1 MNFKSLVNE
10 IGCDSRIKNGTLD
23 LKNEDHVFVLQE
35 YLEKAGYN
43 INEIV
48 DKTAKL
54 FEAGRFPERQA
65 YNKDGI
71 LVTFPNKQYRD
82 RAVTKGTHFAENP
95 KKVQANIFT
104 DPNAGVKSGEDANVV
119 PPQEK
124 DIDVSIDASLDKK
137 IIDTD
142 TDIRTPRE
150 KQLDAIA
157 VQSVLLGQSPLV
169 NYSVDEAKKFG
180 FYKKGFNWYDTEG
193 SFIGE
198 QIYDDSQSKHVIVAD
213 AISPSTYIKKA
224 EKIINIINP
233 DLLNK
238 LEFLK
243 NAEKTD
249 RTKIFETIPIL
260 TSFGITDYK
269 TLKTGSDYVD
279 FAIGFLKEWG
289 NLRTRLESISDTKA
303 REENLKIYDLVDG
316 DLKNIGGV
324 SGVTLAQLGTPSN
337 FIHASIKDFYNA
349 ADIYNSKFV
358 KGEETKENTADIV
371 LIYGGTKE
379 DVFNALQT
387 GNIESQDVDSM
398 AKIKGKDI
406 KFALISLKAGSARLG
421 HVLTQLAQYVG
432 QTISASPAEKNSS
445 SKKVKKEEV
454 NEGFLDSISN
464 SIKNAIDKVK
474 TIPEIAKNYFSS
486 FINAI
491 NPFTT
496 KITNFFFKE
505 LNADVN
511 QLQSTELKN
520 LERIENQLERELGT
534 IDEGSSKC
542 DKKHAAYT
550 STVDKNLTLF
560 KTALKSNTE
569 DISLINKIMELS
581 NNESLIQFFPIN
593 IEKVQLDGIK
603 SLKENL
609 VYTINQIQSDFDI
622 NVCFERDTL
631 RPIFKYRENILALK
645 YLDLILNNVLKD
657 VNTSDPNKIREEFIK
672 LSSLLSS
679 EAVFGTN
686 VSLPLIK
693 FTGEKIEKL
702 KYKSNFKFEIP
713 KKYSDI
719 KLGKIKIN
727 VVPDE
732 GYLSV
737 NLYLFIG
744 ITMKDD
750 IATPTYAN
758 YAMDS
763 SSGSKFTFK
772 VEGQK
777 VVDKI

>member
-1 MNFKSLVNE
+1 M
-10 IGCDSRIKNGTLD
+10 
-23 LKNEDHVFVLQE
+23 
-35 YLEKAGYN
+35 
-43 INEIV
+43 
-48 DKTAKL
+48 
-54 FEAGRFPERQA
+54 
-65 YNKDGI
+65 
-71 LVTFPNKQYRD
+71 
-82 RAVTKGTHFAENP
+82 
-95 KKVQANIFT
+95 
-104 DPNAGVKSGEDANVV
+104 
-119 PPQEK
+119 
-124 DIDVSIDASLDKK
+124 
-137 IIDTD
+137 
-142 TDIRTPRE
+142 
-150 KQLDAIA
+150 
-157 VQSVLLGQSPLV
+157 GQTPLV

-193 SFIGE
+193 SLIGE
-198 QIYDDSQSKHVIVAD
+198 QIYDDSQSKHIIVAD
-213 AISPSTYIKKA
+213 AISPSSYIKKA

-260 TSFGITDYK
+260 TAFGITDYK
-269 TLKTGSDYVD
+269 TLKTSGDYVD

-289 NLRTRLESISDTKA
+289 NLRTRLESISDTNA
-303 REENLKIYDLVDG
+303 REENLKIYNLVDG
-316 DLKNIGGV
+316 DLKNIGGS

-337 FIHASIKDFYNA
+337 FIHASIKDFYIA

-358 KGEETKENTADIV
+358 KGKETKENTADIV

-379 DVFNALQT
+379 DVFNALKT

-398 AKIKGKDI
+398 AKIKGEDI

-432 QTISASPAEKNSS
+432 QTISASPAEKSS
-445 SKKVKKEEV
+445 SKKVKKEEL
-454 NEGFLDSISN
+454 NEGFLDTISN
-464 SIKNAIDKVK
+464 SIKNAIDKIK

-520 LERIENQLERELGT
+520 LERIENDLERELGT

-542 DKKHAAYT
+542 DKQHASYT

-560 KTALKSNTE
+560 KNVLKSNTE
-569 DISLINKIMELS
+569 DISLINKITELS
-581 NNESLIQFFPIN
+581 NNDSLIQFFPIN
-593 IEKVQLDGIK
+593 IEKVELDSIK
-603 SLKENL
+603 KLKENL
-609 VYTINQIQSDFDI
+609 VYTINQIQADFDI
-622 NVCFERDTL
+622 NDCLERDTL
-631 RPIFKYRENILALK
+631 RPIFKYRANILALK

-702 KYKSNFKFEIP
+702 KYKSNFNLEIP
-713 KKYSDI
+713 KKYNDI

>member
-48 DKTAKL
+48 EKTARL

-82 RAVTKGTHFAENP
+82 RAVNKGTHFAENP
-95 KKVQANIFT
+95 KKTQTNIFT
-104 DPNAGVKSGEDANVV
+104 TDGKPEGGEQTSSEKSKSQPATLD
-119 PPQEK
+119 QTLEK
-124 DIDVSIDASLDKK
+124 DIVGDKEM
-137 IIDTD
+137 DD
-142 TDIRTPRE
+142 RTPEE
-150 KQLDAIA
+150 KKQDAYGVEAI
-157 VQSVLLGQSPLV
+157 LMGQTPLV
-169 NYSVDEAKKFG
+169 NYSVDEAKTCG
-180 FYKKGFNWYDTEG
+180 FYRKGLTWYDTEG
-193 SFIGE
+193 TLIGE

-213 AISPSTYIKKA
+213 AIAPSTYIAKA
-224 EKIINIINP
+224 KKIINIINA

-260 TSFGITDYK
+260 TAFGITDYK

-289 NLRTRLESISDTKA
+289 NLRTRLESISDTNA
-303 REENLKIYDLVDG
+303 REENLKIYDLVDR

-379 DVFNALQT
+379 DVFNALNT

-398 AKIKGKDI
+398 AKIKDKDI

-432 QTISASPAEKNSS
+432 QTISASPAEKNPSS
-445 SKKVKKEEV
+445 NKVKKEEL

-505 LNADVN
+505 LNADIN

-534 IDEGSSKC
+534 IDEVSSKC
-542 DKKHAAYT
+542 DKKHAEYT
-550 STVDKNLTLF
+550 GTVDKNLTLF
-560 KTALKSNTE
+560 KNALKSNTE

-593 IEKVQLDGIK
+593 IEKVELDGIK
-603 SLKENL
+603 RLKQNL
-609 VYTINQIQSDFDI
+609 VYTIDQIQSDFDI
-622 NVCFERDTL
+622 NDCLERDTL
-631 RPIFKYRENILALK
+631 RPIFKYRANILALK

-657 VNTSDPNKIREEFIK
+657 VNISDPNKIREEFIK

-713 KKYSDI
+713 KKYGDI

>member
-10 IGCDSRIKNGTLD
+10 IGCDSRIKNGALD

-35 YLEKAGYN
+35 YLEKAGYD

-48 DKTAKL
+48 EKTAKL
-54 FEAGRFPERQA
+54 FEAGRFPDRQA

-82 RAVTKGTHFAENP
+82 RAVNKGTHFAENP
-95 KKVQANIFT
+95 KKAQANIFK
-104 DPNAGVKSGEDANVV
+104 ADAEQGADQKDDSSK
-119 PPQEK
+119 PKEEPATLDQTLEK
-124 DIDVSIDASLDKK
+124 DIVSDKDTDDRTPKEKQIDAGGV
-137 IIDTD
+137 
-142 TDIRTPRE
+142 E
-150 KQLDAIA
+150 AI
-157 VQSVLLGQSPLV
+157 LIGQTPLV

-198 QIYDDSQSKHVIVAD
+198 QVYDESQSKNVIVSD
-213 AISPSTYIKKA
+213 AIAPSTYIKKA

-260 TSFGITDYK
+260 TAFGITDYK

-609 VYTINQIQSDFDI
+609 VYTIDQIQSDFDI
-622 NVCFERDTL
+622 NDCLERDTL
-631 RPIFKYRENILALK
+631 RPIFKYRANILALK

-702 KYKSNFKFEIP
+702 KYKSNFKLEIP

-719 KLGKIKIN
+719 KLGKIKIT

-744 ITMKDD
+744 IIMKDD

-777 VVDKI
+777 VVEKI

>member
-1 MNFKSLVNE
+1 M
-10 IGCDSRIKNGTLD
+10 
-23 LKNEDHVFVLQE
+23 
-35 YLEKAGYN
+35 
-43 INEIV
+43 
-48 DKTAKL
+48 
-54 FEAGRFPERQA
+54 
-65 YNKDGI
+65 
-71 LVTFPNKQYRD
+71 
-82 RAVTKGTHFAENP
+82 
-95 KKVQANIFT
+95 
-104 DPNAGVKSGEDANVV
+104 
-119 PPQEK
+119 
-124 DIDVSIDASLDKK
+124 
-137 IIDTD
+137 
-142 TDIRTPRE
+142 
-150 KQLDAIA
+150 
-157 VQSVLLGQSPLV
+157 
-169 NYSVDEAKKFG
+169 
-180 FYKKGFNWYDTEG
+180 
-193 SFIGE
+193 
-198 QIYDDSQSKHVIVAD
+198 
-213 AISPSTYIKKA
+213 
-224 EKIINIINP
+224 
-233 DLLNK
+233 
-238 LEFLK
+238 
-243 NAEKTD
+243 
-249 RTKIFETIPIL
+249 
-260 TSFGITDYK
+260 
-269 TLKTGSDYVD
+269 
-279 FAIGFLKEWG
+279 
-289 NLRTRLESISDTKA
+289 
-303 REENLKIYDLVDG
+303 
-316 DLKNIGGV
+316 
-324 SGVTLAQLGTPSN
+324 
-337 FIHASIKDFYNA
+337 
-349 ADIYNSKFV
+349 
-358 KGEETKENTADIV
+358 
-371 LIYGGTKE
+371 IYGGTKE

-505 LNADVN
+505 LNADIN

-622 NVCFERDTL
+622 NDCLERDTL
-631 RPIFKYRENILALK
+631 RPIFKYRANILALK

>member
-10 IGCDSRIKNGTLD
+10 IGCDSRIKNGSLD
-23 LKNEDHVFVLQE
+23 LKNEEHVFVLQE
-35 YLEKAGYN
+35 YLEKAGYD

-48 DKTAKL
+48 EKTARL

-82 RAVTKGTHFAENP
+82 RAVNKGTHFVENP
-95 KKVQANIFT
+95 KKAQTNIFNSDDGNGVGQQSSSEKDKKEPATLDQTLDT
-104 DPNAGVKSGEDANVV
+104 DVV
-119 PPQEK
+119 GNKATDERTPQEK
-124 DIDVSIDASLDKK
+124 KQDAYGV
-137 IIDTD
+137 
-142 TDIRTPRE
+142 
-150 KQLDAIA
+150 QAI
-157 VQSVLLGQSPLV
+157 LTGHTPLV

-198 QIYDDSQSKHVIVAD
+198 QIYDDSQSKHIIVAD
-213 AISPSTYIKKA
+213 AISPSLYIKKA
-224 EKIINIINP
+224 EKIVNIINP
-233 DLLNK
+233 DLLSK

-260 TSFGITDYK
+260 TAFGITDYK
-269 TLKTGSDYVD
+269 TLKTGGDYVN

-289 NLRTRLESISDTKA
+289 NLRTRLESISDTNA
-303 REENLKIYDLVDG
+303 REENLKIYDLVDR
-316 DLKNIGGV
+316 DLKNIGGT

-337 FIHASIKDFYNA
+337 FIHESIKDFYIA

-358 KGEETKENTADIV
+358 KGKETKENTADII

-379 DVFNALQT
+379 DVLNALKT

-432 QTISASPAEKNSS
+432 QTISASPAEKSS
-445 SKKVKKEEV
+445 PKKEEL
-454 NEGFLDSISN
+454 NEGVLDSISS
-464 SIKNAIDKVK
+464 SIKNAIDKIK

-505 LNADVN
+505 LNTDVN

-520 LERIENQLERELGT
+520 LKRIENELEKELGV

-542 DKKHAAYT
+542 DKEHASYT
-550 STVDKNLTLF
+550 STIDKNLTLF
-560 KTALKSNTE
+560 KNALKSNTE
-569 DISLINKIMELS
+569 DISLINKITELS
-581 NNESLIQFFPIN
+581 NNESLIQFFPVN
-593 IEKVQLDGIK
+593 VEKVELAGIK
-603 SLKENL
+603 RLKENL
-609 VYTINQIQSDFDI
+609 VYTIDQIQSDFNI
-622 NVCFERDTL
+622 NDCLERTTL
-631 RPIFKYRENILALK
+631 RPIFKYRANILALK

-657 VNTSDPNKIREEFIK
+657 VNTSDPNKIREEFTK

-702 KYKSNFKFEIP
+702 KYKSNFNLEIP
-713 KKYSDI
+713 KKYNDI
-719 KLGKIKIN
+719 KLGKIKIS

>member
-35 YLEKAGYN
+35 YLEKAGYD

-48 DKTAKL
+48 DKTARL

-82 RAVTKGTHFAENP
+82 RAVNKGTHFAENP
-95 KKVQANIFT
+95 KKAQTNIFT
-104 DPNAGVKSGEDANVV
+104 ADGEPEGGEQTSSEKSKSQPATLD
-119 PPQEK
+119 QTLEK
-124 DIDVSIDASLDKK
+124 DIEGNK
-137 IIDTD
+137 DTD
-142 TDIRTPRE
+142 ERTPRE
-150 KQLDAIA
+150 KKQDAYGVEAI
-157 VQSVLLGQSPLV
+157 LMGQTPLV

-193 SFIGE
+193 SLIGE
-198 QIYDDSQSKHVIVAD
+198 QIYDDSQSKHIIVAD
-213 AISPSTYIKKA
+213 AISPSSYIKKA

-260 TSFGITDYK
+260 TAFGITDYK
-269 TLKTGSDYVD
+269 TLKTSGDYVD

-289 NLRTRLESISDTKA
+289 NLRTRLESISDTNA
-303 REENLKIYDLVDG
+303 REENLKIYNLVDG
-316 DLKNIGGV
+316 DLKNIGGS

-337 FIHASIKDFYNA
+337 FIHASIKDFYIA

-358 KGEETKENTADIV
+358 KGKETKENTADIV

-379 DVFNALQT
+379 DVFNALKT

-398 AKIKGKDI
+398 AKIKGEDI

-432 QTISASPAEKNSS
+432 QTISASPAEKSS
-445 SKKVKKEEV
+445 SKKVKKEEL
-454 NEGFLDSISN
+454 NEGFLDTISN
-464 SIKNAIDKVK
+464 SIKNAIDKIK

-520 LERIENQLERELGT
+520 LERIENDLERELGT

-542 DKKHAAYT
+542 DKQHASYT

-560 KTALKSNTE
+560 KNVLKSNTE
-569 DISLINKIMELS
+569 DISLINKITELS
-581 NNESLIQFFPIN
+581 NNDSLIQFFPIN
-593 IEKVQLDGIK
+593 IEKVELDSIK
-603 SLKENL
+603 KLKENL
-609 VYTINQIQSDFDI
+609 VYTINQIQADFDI
-622 NVCFERDTL
+622 NDCLERDTL
-631 RPIFKYRENILALK
+631 RPIFKYRANILALK

-702 KYKSNFKFEIP
+702 KYKSNFNLEIP
-713 KKYSDI
+713 KKYNDI

>member
-10 IGCDSRIKNGTLD
+10 IGCDSRIKNGALD

-35 YLEKAGYN
+35 YLEKAGYD

-48 DKTAKL
+48 EKTAKL
-54 FEAGRFPERQA
+54 FEAGRFPDRQA

-82 RAVTKGTHFAENP
+82 RAVNKGTHFAENP
-95 KKVQANIFT
+95 KKAQANIFK
-104 DPNAGVKSGEDANVV
+104 ADAEQGADQKDDSSK
-119 PPQEK
+119 PKEEPATLDQTLEK
-124 DIDVSIDASLDKK
+124 DIVSDKDTDDRTPKEKQIDAGGV
-137 IIDTD
+137 
-142 TDIRTPRE
+142 E
-150 KQLDAIA
+150 AI
-157 VQSVLLGQSPLV
+157 LIGQTPLV

-198 QIYDDSQSKHVIVAD
+198 QVYDESQSKNVIVSD
-213 AISPSTYIKKA
+213 AIAPSTYIKKA

-260 TSFGITDYK
+260 TAFGITDYK

-303 REENLKIYDLVDG
+303 REENLKIYDLVDR

-337 FIHASIKDFYNA
+337 FIHASIKDFYIA

-358 KGEETKENTADIV
+358 KGEATKENTADIV

-379 DVFNALQT
+379 DVFTALKT
-387 GNIESQDVDSM
+387 GNIESQDIDSM
-398 AKIKGKDI
+398 AKIKGKDT

-432 QTISASPAEKNSS
+432 QAISASPAEKTSS
-445 SKKVKKEEV
+445 SKNVKKEEL
-454 NEGFLDSISN
+454 NEGFLDSISS
-464 SIKNAIDKVK
+464 SIKKAIDKIK
-474 TIPEIAKNYFSS
+474 NIPEIAKNYFLS

-491 NPFTT
+491 SPFTT

-505 LNADVN
+505 LNSDVN

-560 KTALKSNTE
+560 KNALKSNTE
-569 DISLINKIMELS
+569 DILLINKITELS
-581 NNESLIQFFPIN
+581 NNESLIRFFPIN
-593 IEKVQLDGIK
+593 IEKVELDGIK

-609 VYTINQIQSDFDI
+609 VYTIDQIQSDFDI
-622 NVCFERDTL
+622 NDCLERDTL
-631 RPIFKYRENILALK
+631 RPIFKYRANILALK

-702 KYKSNFKFEIP
+702 KYKSNFKLEIP

-719 KLGKIKIN
+719 KLGKIKIT

-744 ITMKDD
+744 IIMKDD

-777 VVDKI
+777 VVEKI

>member
-35 YLEKAGYN
+35 YLEKAGYD

-48 DKTAKL
+48 DKTARL

-82 RAVTKGTHFAENP
+82 RAVNKGTHFAENP
-95 KKVQANIFT
+95 KKAQTNIFT
-104 DPNAGVKSGEDANVV
+104 ADGEPEGGEQTSSEKSKSQPATLD
-119 PPQEK
+119 QTLEK
-124 DIDVSIDASLDKK
+124 DIEGNK
-137 IIDTD
+137 DTD
-142 TDIRTPRE
+142 ERTPRE
-150 KQLDAIA
+150 KKQDAYGVEAI
-157 VQSVLLGQSPLV
+157 LMGQTPLV

-193 SFIGE
+193 SLIGE
-198 QIYDDSQSKHVIVAD
+198 QIYDDSQSKHIIVAD
-213 AISPSTYIKKA
+213 AISPSSYIKKA

-260 TSFGITDYK
+260 TAFGITDYK
-269 TLKTGSDYVD
+269 TLKTSGDYVD

-289 NLRTRLESISDTKA
+289 NLRTRLESISDTNA
-303 REENLKIYDLVDG
+303 REENLKIYNLVDG
-316 DLKNIGGV
+316 DLKNIGGS

-337 FIHASIKDFYNA
+337 FIHASIKDFYIA

-358 KGEETKENTADIV
+358 KGKETKENTADIV

-379 DVFNALQT
+379 DVFNALKT

-398 AKIKGKDI
+398 AKIKGEDI

-432 QTISASPAEKNSS
+432 QTISASPAEKSS
-445 SKKVKKEEV
+445 SKKVKKEEL
-454 NEGFLDSISN
+454 NEGFLDTISN
-464 SIKNAIDKVK
+464 SIKNAIDKIK

-520 LERIENQLERELGT
+520 LERIENDLERELGT

-542 DKKHAAYT
+542 DKQHASYT

-560 KTALKSNTE
+560 KNVLKSNTE
-569 DISLINKIMELS
+569 DISLINKITELS
-581 NNESLIQFFPIN
+581 NNDSLIQFFPIN
-593 IEKVQLDGIK
+593 IEKVELDSIK
-603 SLKENL
+603 KLKENL
-609 VYTINQIQSDFDI
+609 VFTINQIQADFDI
-622 NVCFERDTL
+622 NDCLERDTL
-631 RPIFKYRENILALK
+631 RPIFKYRANILALK

-702 KYKSNFKFEIP
+702 KYKSNFNLEIP
-713 KKYSDI
+713 KKYNDI

>member
-35 YLEKAGYN
+35 YLEKAGYD

-48 DKTAKL
+48 DKTARL

-82 RAVTKGTHFAENP
+82 RAVNKGTHFAENP
-95 KKVQANIFT
+95 KKAQTNIFT
-104 DPNAGVKSGEDANVV
+104 ADGEPEGGEQTSSEKSKNQPATLD
-119 PPQEK
+119 QTLEK
-124 DIDVSIDASLDKK
+124 DIEGNK
-137 IIDTD
+137 DTD
-142 TDIRTPRE
+142 ERTPRE
-150 KQLDAIA
+150 KKQDAYGVEAI
-157 VQSVLLGQSPLV
+157 LMGQTPLV

-193 SFIGE
+193 SLIGE
-198 QIYDDSQSKHVIVAD
+198 QIYDDSQSKHIIVAD
-213 AISPSTYIKKA
+213 AISPSSYIKKA

-260 TSFGITDYK
+260 TAFGITDYK
-269 TLKTGSDYVD
+269 TLKTSGDYVD

-289 NLRTRLESISDTKA
+289 NLRTRLESISDTNA
-303 REENLKIYDLVDG
+303 REENLKIYNLVDG
-316 DLKNIGGV
+316 DLKNIGGS

-337 FIHASIKDFYNA
+337 FIHASIKDFYIA

-358 KGEETKENTADIV
+358 KGKETKENTADIV

-379 DVFNALQT
+379 DVFNALKT

-398 AKIKGKDI
+398 AKIKGEDI

-432 QTISASPAEKNSS
+432 QTISASPAEKSS
-445 SKKVKKEEV
+445 SKKVKKEEL
-454 NEGFLDSISN
+454 NEGFLDTISN
-464 SIKNAIDKVK
+464 SIKNAIDKIK

-520 LERIENQLERELGT
+520 LERIENDLERELGT

-542 DKKHAAYT
+542 DKQHASYT

-560 KTALKSNTE
+560 KNVLKSNTE
-569 DISLINKIMELS
+569 DISLINKITELS
-581 NNESLIQFFPIN
+581 NNDSLIQFFPIN
-593 IEKVQLDGIK
+593 IEKVELDSIK
-603 SLKENL
+603 KLKENL
-609 VYTINQIQSDFDI
+609 VYTINQIQADFDI
-622 NVCFERDTL
+622 NDCLERDTL
-631 RPIFKYRENILALK
+631 RPIFKYRANILALK

-702 KYKSNFKFEIP
+702 KYKSNFNLEIP
-713 KKYSDI
+713 KKYNDI